1 MPDRSEASAQA
12 RTGVLERLSRVAP
25 GLQTFVRYRRE
36 DLPHDVVAGLSV
48 AAVALP
54 VGVAYAQLAGFS
66 PAVGLYSSILPLAAY
81 ALFGTSRQL
90 IVGPD
95 AATCALVAAAVAPF
109 SANGSEEYLAMSMT
123 LAFVAGVLCIGASFI
138 RLGALADFLSRPIL
152 AGFMN
157 GIAIYIV
164 LGQLG
169 KLLGFKVQASGIVRP
184 IIEVATRLGETHLPT
199 LAVGAG
205 SFLVLL
211 TSRKILPRVPDALV
225 TLAVAALA
233 TKVFGLDELDVRIV
247 GPVPAGL
254 PGLFVPHIP
263 WDALETLI
271 VDAAG
276 IALISFC
283 SAMLTARSFAAKNG
297 YDIDDDRELAAIGA
311 ANIVSAM
318 SQGFAISGA
327 DSRTAMNDSA
337 GGRTQLAALFAAAAI
352 AGVLLFLTGPLQY
365 VPIPALGAVL
375 VMAAFSLVDIATL
388 KRLWSEDRGEFF
400 ISMVA
405 TVGVVVFGSIRGILL
420 AVVLALLR
428 FIRLVARPSW
438 EILGLVPGMAGLH
451 STERHPTAQS
461 PPGLCL
467 FRFNAPIVFFN
478 ARYFKLSALDAL
490 RHLESAPQWFV
501 LDAVAITGLDATG
514 RHVLMELQR
523 ELAARGIRLAIA
535 GRRTQTRNWL
545 SSRGLQNLGEELLH
559 FATLRQAIRAF
570 RAQRDNSEST
580 TGAILETGS

>member
-1 MPDRSEASAQA
+1 MKQASAQA
-12 RTGVLERLSRVAP
+12 LSGVLERLMRIAP
-25 GLQTFVRYRRE
+25 GLRTFVGYRRE
-36 DLPHDVVAGLSV
+36 DLPHDVAAGLSV

-54 VGVAYAQLAGFS
+54 VGVAYAQLAGFN
-66 PAVGLYSSILPLAAY
+66 PAVGLYSSILPLVAY

-109 SANGSEEYLAMSMT
+109 AANGSEEYLSMSMT
-123 LAFVAGVLCIGASFI
+123 LAFFAGAICIGASFI
-138 RLGALADFLSRPIL
+138 RLGVLADFLSRPIL

-164 LGQLG
+164 LGQMG
-169 KLLGFKVQASGIVRP
+169 KLLGFKVHATGIVRP
-184 IIEVATRLGETHLPT
+184 LVEVATRLGETHLPT
-199 LAVGAG
+199 LAVGVG

-211 TSRKILPRVPDALV
+211 ISPRVLRRVPGALV
-225 TLAVAALA
+225 TLVVAALA
-233 TKVFGLDELDVRIV
+233 TKALGLDALDVSTV

-254 PGLFVPHIP
+254 PGLFVPHLP
-263 WDALETLI
+263 FDALDTLV

-276 IALISFC
+276 IALITFC

-311 ANIVSAM
+311 ANIVSSM

-327 DSRTAMNDSA
+327 DSRTAMNDAA
-337 GGRTQLAALFAAAAI
+337 GGRTQLAAVFAATAI

-365 VPIPALGAVL
+365 VPIAALGAVL
-375 VMAAFSLVDIATL
+375 VMAAMSLVDIATL
-388 KRLWSEDRGEFF
+388 RTLWQEDRGEFV
-400 ISMVA
+400 ISLIA
-405 TVGVVVFGSIRGILL
+405 TVGVVVLGSIRGILL
-420 AVVLALLR
+420 AVVLALVR

-438 EILGLVPGMAGLH
+438 EILGLVPGMAGFH
-451 STERHPTAQS
+451 STERHPTAQC

-478 ARYFKLSALDAL
+478 ARYFKLSALEAL
-490 RHLESAPQWFV
+490 ARLPSAPQWFV
-501 LDAVAITGLDATG
+501 VDAIAVTDIDATG
-514 RHVLMELQR
+514 RHVLLELQR
-523 ELAARGIRLAIA
+523 ELAARGIRLVLA

-545 SSRGLQNLGEELLH
+545 SSRGLQDLGAEWLH
-559 FATLRQAIRAF
+559 FSTLREAIRAF
-570 RAQRDNSEST
+570 RAQRDST
-580 TGAILETGS
+580 GGAPTVSPDVGS

>member
-1 MPDRSEASAQA
+1 MNQAFAQ
-12 RTGVLERLSRVAP
+12 TLSGVLERLMRIAP
-25 GLQTFVRYRRE
+25 GLRSFVGYRRE
-36 DLPHDVVAGLSV
+36 DLPHDVAAGLSV

-54 VGVAYAQLAGFS
+54 VGVAYAQLAGFN
-66 PAVGLYSSILPLAAY
+66 PAVGLYSSILPLVAY

-109 SANGSEEYLAMSMT
+109 SAIGSEEYLTMSMT
-123 LAFVAGVLCIGASFI
+123 LAFVAGAICIGASFI
-138 RLGALADFLSRPIL
+138 RLGVLADFLSRPIL

-164 LGQLG
+164 LGQMG
-169 KLLGFKVQASGIVRP
+169 KLLGFKVHATGIVRP
-184 IIEVATRLGETHLPT
+184 LVEVATRLGETHLPT
-199 LAVGAG
+199 LAVGVG

-211 TSRKILPRVPDALV
+211 ISPRVLRRVPGALV
-225 TLAVAALA
+225 TLVVAALA
-233 TKVFGLDELDVRIV
+233 TKALGLDALDVSTV

-254 PGLFVPHIP
+254 PGLFVPHLP
-263 WDALETLI
+263 FDALDTLV

-276 IALISFC
+276 IALITFC

-311 ANIVSAM
+311 ANIVSSM

-327 DSRTAMNDSA
+327 DSRTAMNDAA
-337 GGRTQLAALFAAAAI
+337 GGRTQLAGVFAATAI

-365 VPIPALGAVL
+365 VPIAALGAVL
-375 VMAAFSLVDIATL
+375 VMAAMSLVDIATL
-388 KRLWSEDRGEFF
+388 RTLWQEDRGEFVISF
-400 ISMVA
+400 IA
-405 TVGVVVFGSIRGILL
+405 TVGVVVLGSIRGILL
-420 AVVLALLR
+420 AVVLALVR

-438 EILGLVPGMAGLH
+438 EILGLVPGMAGFH

-478 ARYFKLSALDAL
+478 ARYFKLSALEAL
-490 RHLESAPQWFV
+490 ARLPSAPQWFV
-501 LDAVAITGLDATG
+501 LDAIAVTNIDATG
-514 RHVLMELQR
+514 RVVLLELQR
-523 ELAARGIRLAIA
+523 ELAVRGIRLVLA

-545 SSRGLQNLGEELLH
+545 SSRGLQDLGGEWLH
-559 FATLRQAIRAF
+559 FSTLREAIRAF
-570 RAQRDNSEST
+570 RAQHDST
-580 TGAILETGS
+580 GGAATVSPDVGS